1 MGNTEEQNSGEA
13 LEINDSSRCPFT
25 GGAIGFTTS
34 TKRSNRD
41 WWPNALDL
49 KMLRQNS
56 SLADPMGEDFNYAEE
71 FKTLDLNSVMDD
83 LKALMTDS

>member
-1 MGNTEEQNSGEA
+1 MGNYEINNQGEA

-49 KMLRQNS
+49 KILRQNS
-56 SLADPMGEDFNYAEE
+56 NLR
-71 FKTLDLNSVMDD
+71 TLWVRNSITPKSSSR
-83 LKALMTDS
+83 LT